1 MNQFTVS
8 DNIRMRSYLS
18 ADAPAFFKAT
28 DTNRAY
34 LRPWISWV
42 DRMNNEADALD
53 LIEQGRAK
61 LDRQE
66 ALILAI
72 FKEEELIGGIGMQA
86 WNQDLKKAEIGYWLC
101 EKETGKGI
109 MTLAARV
116 FLAYLFRSL
125 QLNKVELYHLPAN
138 LRSAA
143 VASRLGFRTEGLL
156 RESFLLHGRLHD
168 IVVQGLL
175 SREWKG

>member
-101 EKETGKGI
+101 EKETGNLVSTPPKLRALQPLCNLIPRHGC
-109 MTLAARV
+109 LRV
-116 FLAYLFRSL
+116 GEKC
-125 QLNKVELYHLPAN
+125 KVQHDKKVASSPTYHPLS
-138 LRSAA
+138 LRS
-143 VASRLGFRTEGLL
+143 
-156 RESFLLHGRLHD
+156 
-168 IVVQGLL
+168 
-175 SREWKG
+175 